1 MRNITS
7 KPRSCEI
14 RALLACRDLR
24 EAPEHPLELVRL
36 PKQER
41 SARKRRKKV
50 LTLDKKKNEFFFFV
64 LLIVLWLTP
73 KVLTL
78 GKTKINFVF
87 PSLNRTFAPVLEI
100 RLKKYYQSKESWQ
113 KQPQRARRVKS
124 KKFQMH

>member
-36 PKQER
+36 PKQEQ
-41 SARKRRKKV
+41 SARKQRKKV
-50 LTLDKKKNEFFFFV
+50 LTLGKTKINFVFV

-78 GKTKINFVF
+78 DKKKNEFFVF
-87 PSLNRTFAPVLEI
+87 VLT
-100 RLKKYYQSKESWQ
+100 
-113 KQPQRARRVKS
+113 
-124 KKFQMH
+124 